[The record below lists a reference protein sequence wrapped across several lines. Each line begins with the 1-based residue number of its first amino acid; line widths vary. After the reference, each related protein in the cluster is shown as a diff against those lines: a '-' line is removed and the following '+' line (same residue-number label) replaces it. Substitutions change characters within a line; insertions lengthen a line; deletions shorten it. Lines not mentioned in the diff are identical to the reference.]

1 MVKLKDLIS
10 EWNDT
15 SFKDLPKRWSNTN
28 GLTEFEQQGGKDIVK
43 EYEKNGVDYVILST
57 LDGFTCKMEKSNVE
71 IIKKSTKTKP

>member
-43 EYEKNGVDYVILST
+43 EYKYG
-57 LDGFTCKMEKSNVE
+57 G
-71 IIKKSTKTKP
+71 IIHM